1 MPRWAGICILAWPVL
16 HIVGGTWGELVGAVL
31 QAIGL
36 AVMGLQLV
44 GSPQARAVRIPEGV
58 PYVAPH
64 TA

>member
-1 MPRWAGICILAWPVL
+1 VL

-44 GSPQARAVRIPEGV
+44 GSPGARAVRILEEV